1 MRATLL
7 DCLYLLLAILALPRL
22 LTKRRAGWPARFGK
36 GAKLQAKTRPRV
48 LLVAVSLGEVNLLR
62 SIVRE
67 LGDVEIVIAST
78 TDTGF
83 ARARELFAEDH
94 AVVRYPLDFSRSV
107 RRFLARVQPDAVA
120 LVELELWPNFLA
132 ACRRR
137 RIPVAVINGRM
148 SDRSAPRYRRFAF
161 ITRRWFSRLAVVGA
175 QDELS
180 AKRFRDAGAA
190 DVRVTGNMKWD
201 ASAVV
206 PDPADVDRVR
216 RRLGLDASRLI
227 VVAGSTAPGEPE
239 LLRQALPAGAQLVVA
254 PRRPEWFDAAA
265 GAFPVCSRWSAG
277 DPEPGAD
284 VAILDAIGKLAAAYA
299 LADIVVLGRSFGDL
313 HGSDPMEPAG
323 LAKPLLIG
331 PAHADFRSSV
341 KALESEGGLR
351 VVAAESL
358 RPALAELAASP
369 EKRAEMGAAARRAA
383 ERLRGA
389 SARNAAIIRGL
400 IDAR

>member
-22 LTKRRAGWPARFGK
+22 LAKRRGGWPARFGK
-36 GAKLQAKTRPRV
+36 GATLPAKTRPRV

-83 ARARELFAEDH
+83 ARARELFAEHH

-254 PRRPEWFDAAA
+254 PRRPEWFDVAA
-265 GAFPVCSRWSAG
+265 GVFPACSRWSAG
-277 DPEPGAD
+277 EPEPGAD

-323 LAKPLLIG
+323 LARPLLIG

-341 KALESEGGLR
+341 EALESEGGLR
-351 VVAAESL
+351 VVVADSL

-400 IDAR
+400 LNAR